1 MLGAVSPQQASAEDL
16 LSWVLLHEMM
26 AGVPSSPERR
36 EVSSWALDVLAAEL
50 GEDWPKRAVERHVA
64 MHLLSA
70 VGSTIDRARLIEFA
84 IRLRLIRDCPGRR
97 KALQPLLS
105 GDLTSERIRHTDL
118 QLEVATLG
126 APLGWSAEL
135 EKLNI
140 HPSSGIDVRL
150 TRDGEVLDV
159 EVCALLE
166 GDRTKSSFDQNR
178 RIFGMDLGLM
188 ATMHRVRVTGH
199 LSDDPTTYDVDNCRA
214 QLMEAIRAVSADG
227 VQRTLSFRGGS
238 VLVSPISDGVDDT
251 FTTPFDAALD
261 PRRFESSLKEKIAQ
275 ARANGSK
282 WIRVDYMDLSW
293 QLSEWWPLPIVGKA
307 HVISKKVKR
316 AVGRGHTLDGVV
328 VSSGAIMRQGEFPA
342 ESRVLDN
349 GAVGICRPIE
359 PHRARQ
365 TVVVPLSKDGF
376 RRLPLWQEIYENE
389 PSWWDWGLA
398 QLGLPTARQITSR
411 ESEDV
416 EPR

>member
-1 MLGAVSPQQASAEDL
+1 MLGTVSLQQASAEDP

-26 AGVPSSPERR
+26 AGVPSSPERL
-36 EVSSWALDVLAAEL
+36 EVSSWALDVLALEL

-70 VGSTIDRARLIEFA
+70 VGSTIERARLVEFA
-84 IRLRLIRDCPGRR
+84 IRLRLIRDRPGRR

-105 GDLTSERIRHTDL
+105 GDLTNERIRHTDL

-140 HPSSGIDVRL
+140 HLRSGIDVRL
-150 TRDGEVLDV
+150 TRDAVVLDV

-199 LSDDPTTYDVDNCRA
+199 LSDDPTTYDVDDCRA
-214 QLMEAIRAVSADG
+214 QLMEAITAVSADG
-227 VQRTLSFRGGS
+227 VQRTLSLRGES
-238 VLVSPISDGVDDT
+238 VLVSLISDGVDDSL
-251 FTTPFDAALD
+251 TTPFDAALD
-261 PRRFESSLKEKIAQ
+261 PRRFESRLKEKVAQ

-293 QLSEWWPLPIVGKA
+293 QLSEWWHLPIAGKA
-307 HVISKKVKR
+307 HVISKKVKQ
-316 AVGRGHTLDGVV
+316 AVGRDHTLDGVV

-365 TVVVPLSKDGF
+365 TIVVPLSRDGF

-398 QLGLPTARQITSR
+398 QFGLPTVRQVTSG

-416 EPR
+416 KPS

>member
-275 ARANGSK
+275 AR
-282 WIRVDYMDLSW
+282 RERFQMD
-293 QLSEWWPLPIVGKA
+293 P
-307 HVISKKVKR
+307 
-316 AVGRGHTLDGVV
+316 
-328 VSSGAIMRQGEFPA
+328 
-342 ESRVLDN
+342 
-349 GAVGICRPIE
+349 
-359 PHRARQ
+359 
-365 TVVVPLSKDGF
+365 
-376 RRLPLWQEIYENE
+376 RRLHGSLVAAERVVASSDCRQSARHQQEGE
-389 PSWWDWGLA
+389 
-398 QLGLPTARQITSR
+398 TSR
-411 ESEDV
+411 RSWPHSRRSCRV
-416 EPR
+416 FGCHHAPRRVPCRVASP

>member
-1 MLGAVSPQQASAEDL
+1 MLGTVSLQQASAEEP
-16 LSWVLLHEMM
+16 LSWVKLHEMM
-26 AGVPSSPERR
+26 AGLPSSPERL

-64 MHLLSA
+64 MHLVSA

-84 IRLRLIRDCPGRR
+84 IDFALFGITQVAARHYNLCSRETSRTNEYDTPTFNSRSRRLASRSAGRR
-97 KALQPLLS
+97 NLRGS
-105 GDLTSERIRHTDL
+105 TST
-118 QLEVATLG
+118 Q
-126 APLGWSAEL
+126 
-135 EKLNI
+135 
-140 HPSSGIDVRL
+140 SSGIDVRL

-188 ATMHRVRVTGH
+188 AMMHRVRVTGH
-199 LSDDPTTYDVDNCRA
+199 LSDDPTTYDVDSCRA

-227 VQRTLSFRGGS
+227 VQRTLSLRGES
-238 VLVSPISDGVDDT
+238 VLVSLISDGVDDS

-261 PRRFESSLKEKIAQ
+261 PRRFESRLKEKVAQ

-293 QLSEWWPLPIVGKA
+293 QLSEWSHFPIAGKA
-307 HVISKKVKR
+307 HVISKKVKH
-316 AVGRGHTLDGVV
+316 AVGPDHTLDGVV
-328 VSSGAIMRQGEFPA
+328 VSSGAIMRQGEFRA

-349 GAVGICRPIE
+349 GVVGICRPIE
-359 PHRARQ
+359 PQRAGR
-365 TVVVPLSKDGF
+365 
-376 RRLPLWQEIYENE
+376 
-389 PSWWDWGLA
+389 PS
-398 QLGLPTARQITSR
+398 SCH
-411 ESEDV
+411 
-416 EPR
+416 